1 MELFIIVF
9 IVMLGLT
16 AAMSIGVLLGKKPIS
31 GSCGGM
37 SALGMDV
44 ACDVCAGDKTICDS
58 ENGRTDTSEAAQNE
72 MVQDTL
78 AYDAMKAGKRS

>member
-9 IVMLGLT
+9 VVLALLVLI
-16 AAMSIGVLLGKKPIS
+16 MSVGVIFGDKPIS

-44 ACDVCAGDKTICDS
+44 ACDVCKGDKSKC
-58 ENGRTDTSEAAQNE
+58 EKEVEAAKKKA
-72 MVQDTL
+72 DSSLT
-78 AYDAMKAGKRS
+78 YDAMKK